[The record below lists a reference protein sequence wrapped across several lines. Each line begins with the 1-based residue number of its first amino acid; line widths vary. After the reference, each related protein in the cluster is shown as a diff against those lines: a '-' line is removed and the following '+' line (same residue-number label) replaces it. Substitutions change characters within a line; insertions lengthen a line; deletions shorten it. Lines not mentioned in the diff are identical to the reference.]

1 LFGVIGRYIC
11 LFLLLIVFAQCTLF
25 LDSFLKQSHRS
36 KQLSESSDG
45 TVTVDKDKDGI
56 DDSKDNA
63 IFNINDIENWIVMAP
78 LTIILG
84 VIMVW
89 CFYFRFMKAVLARR
103 RLIWVEVLNQKNSEM
118 FVSRFQAKQNLHLV
132 GEVTQKLKSYNYL
145 FDKYWY
151 RQREFQYIDEI

>member
-1 LFGVIGRYIC
+1 
-11 LFLLLIVFAQCTLF
+11 
-25 LDSFLKQSHRS
+25 LKQSHRS

>member
-1 LFGVIGRYIC
+1 
-11 LFLLLIVFAQCTLF
+11 
-25 LDSFLKQSHRS
+25 
-36 KQLSESSDG
+36 
-45 TVTVDKDKDGI
+45 VTVDKDKDGI

-89 CFYFRFMKAVLARR
+89 CFYFRFMKAVMARR